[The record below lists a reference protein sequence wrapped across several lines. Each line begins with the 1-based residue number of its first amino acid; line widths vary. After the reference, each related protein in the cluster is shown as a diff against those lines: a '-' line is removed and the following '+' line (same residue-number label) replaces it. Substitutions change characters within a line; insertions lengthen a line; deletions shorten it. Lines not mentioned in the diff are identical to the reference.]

1 MLKQLLD
8 ELVPRAL
15 AGRQKEV
22 IVQRFGIGG
31 GKPKTLALLGKRYGV
46 TRERVRQIEV
56 AALKVLEKHAQDND
70 RLLGIYKKSIDH
82 LESVG
87 GVRRADFLINDL
99 KFVLRDQALSEPY
112 VELLFGIFRSPEFFL
127 DNKEFH
133 GFWYLKPDHV
143 KELKR
148 FIAKVAQILK
158 TKKEAVI
165 ERKKFDEL
173 FAQAARQ
180 HKMSD
185 FIALNFL
192 LNSKLFAVS
201 PFGDTGL
208 VSWPEI
214 KPKTVR
220 DKSYLILKKRRS
232 PLHFRD
238 IAQEINK
245 VRFDSKKAHPQT
257 VHNELIKDKRFV
269 LVGRGLYSLKE
280 FGIEEGTAREIIHKL
295 LKKNGPSHVDRVVQL
310 VSQQRVLKHNTIVLN
325 LQNKKY
331 FKRLSDGRYYIA

>member
-8 ELVPRAL
+8 ELVFKAL
-15 AGRQKEV
+15 AGRQKEIV
-22 IVQRFGIGG
+22 VQRFGIGG
-31 GKPKTLALLGKRYGV
+31 GKPKTLALLGKKYGV
-46 TRERVRQIEV
+46 TRERIRQIEV
-56 AALKVLEKHAQDND
+56 SALKVLEKQSESNEQILSMY
-70 RLLGIYKKSIDH
+70 RRCIEH
-82 LESVG
+82 LESIG
-87 GVRRADFLINDL
+87 GIRRADFLLNDL
-99 KFVLRDQALSEPY
+99 KFVLRDQALSDPY
-112 VELLFGIFRSPEFFL
+112 VELLFGIFRSPRFFL
-127 DNKEFH
+127 ENKEFY
-133 GFWYLKPDHV
+133 GFWYLKPDSI

-148 FIAKVAQILK
+148 FVIKIAQLLK
-158 TKKEAVI
+158 TKKELVI
-165 ERKKFDEL
+165 ERKKFDDV
-173 FAQAARQ
+173 FGQAARH

-185 FIALNFL
+185 FIALNFI
-192 LNSKLFAVS
+192 LNSKQFAVN

-220 DKSYLILKKRRS
+220 DKSYLVLKKRQS

-245 VRFDSKKAHPQT
+245 IKFDGKKAHPQT

-295 LKKNGPSHVDRVVQL
+295 LKKHGPSDINKVVQL

-331 FKRLSDGRYYIA
+331 FKRLSDGRYHIS